1 MAFDPV
7 YVRERDF
14 YSVGDLAR
22 LLGLDLRDALA
33 CVRAWASRGV
43 LTLRSDAAPEG
54 EGADEEL
61 AALGKYQ
68 FTWVGLARWRRALVC
83 AYPKYYPRPSAE
95 FPHPPEGE
103 LAQLFRVLRKSS
115 GRLAGIGAALPDAD
129 EGGGPL
135 SLMLALLGSYEEN
148 GVYTNYVRVI
158 RDNGSGEIAWGR
170 TIMQNQPFMD
180 GNTPVYFDLKT
191 RDTSRDAAD
200 LVTRLH
206 RCVLTRC
213 SADLRRWGIDELL
226 GLAEVDLSGEDLED
240 LGEPEALTR
249 RLELERS
256 VQFVTWKQDVI
267 DMLLRYLNPSEEY
280 ESPDE
285 EFCLGTAS
293 FYHAWE
299 LACKAAFG
307 DRLSDRIDSL
317 GFPLAGGW
325 RARGAETLL
334 GIIPRPEWADAAGE
348 GCGEV
353 RTLVPDVI
361 GIHGDGADG
370 LAFCIYDAKY
380 YAPNLEPGIAK
391 DVPGVESVTKQVLY
405 QSAYEGFIRDNG
417 FSSVANVFL
426 VPTHEAEARLMGRV
440 RFPGVFGKPEPP
452 LSDGVEMWALPAD
465 YVFDCYLAGRLADEE
480 LIQRMC
486 EGSLDGAH

>member
-170 TIMQNQPFMD
+170 TIVQNQPFMD

-280 ESPDE
+280 
-285 EFCLGTAS
+285 
-293 FYHAWE
+293 
-299 LACKAAFG
+299 
-307 DRLSDRIDSL
+307 
-317 GFPLAGGW
+317 
-325 RARGAETLL
+325 
-334 GIIPRPEWADAAGE
+334 
-348 GCGEV
+348 
-353 RTLVPDVI
+353 
-361 GIHGDGADG
+361 
-370 LAFCIYDAKY
+370 
-380 YAPNLEPGIAK
+380 
-391 DVPGVESVTKQVLY
+391 
-405 QSAYEGFIRDNG
+405 
-417 FSSVANVFL
+417 
-426 VPTHEAEARLMGRV
+426 
-440 RFPGVFGKPEPP
+440 
-452 LSDGVEMWALPAD
+452 
-465 YVFDCYLAGRLADEE
+465 
-480 LIQRMC
+480 
-486 EGSLDGAH
+486 

>member
-170 TIMQNQPFMD
+170 TIVQNQPFMD

-285 EFCLGTAS
+285 ELCLGTAS
-293 FYHAWE
+293 FYHAWDSP
-299 LACKAAFG
+299 ARRHSATGSPTASTRWASRSPGGGGPAAPRRCWASSRG
-307 DRLSDRIDSL
+307 RSGRT
-317 GFPLAGGW
+317 PP
-325 RARGAETLL
+325 ARGAARCARSSPTSS
-334 GIIPRPEWADAAGE
+334 GSTATA
-348 GCGEV
+348 
-353 RTLVPDVI
+353 RTVWP
-361 GIHGDGADG
+361 
-370 LAFCIYDAKY
+370 
-380 YAPNLEPGIAK
+380 
-391 DVPGVESVTKQVLY
+391 
-405 QSAYEGFIRDNG
+405 SASTTR
-417 FSSVANVFL
+417 STTRRTWS
-426 VPTHEAEARLMGRV
+426 R
-440 RFPGVFGKPEPP
+440 
-452 LSDGVEMWALPAD
+452 ALPRTFPAW
-465 YVFDCYLAGRLADEE
+465 
-480 LIQRMC
+480 
-486 EGSLDGAH
+486 SP

>member
-170 TIMQNQPFMD
+170 TIVQNQPFMD

-299 LACKAAFG
+299 LACKAAFS

-317 GFPLAGGW
+317 GFPLAGGV
-325 RARGAETLL
+325 AG
-334 GIIPRPEWADAAGE
+334 PRRRDAAGHHPE
-348 GCGEV
+348 AGVGGRRRRGVRRGAHAHPRRHRDPRRRRGRSGLLHLRREVLRAEPGAGHCQGRSRRGVRDQAGALPERLRGLHPGQRVLLRGEC
-353 RTLVPDVI
+353 LP
-361 GIHGDGADG
+361 GADPRG
-370 LAFCIYDAKY
+370 R
-380 YAPNLEPGIAK
+380 G
-391 DVPGVESVTKQVLY
+391 
-405 QSAYEGFIRDNG
+405 
-417 FSSVANVFL
+417 
-426 VPTHEAEARLMGRV
+426 EAHGQ
-440 RFPGVFGKPEPP
+440 G
-452 LSDGVEMWALPAD
+452 ALPR
-465 YVFDCYLAGRLADEE
+465 RLREA
-480 LIQRMC
+480 
-486 EGSLDGAH
+486 